1 MALAMKKQTK
11 AQVSGYPTLIV
22 GMGKTGL
29 SCARFL
35 AARGESFAVVDS
47 REAPPAFEKL
57 RQEFPDIDCY
67 LGEFDSTLFAAA
79 GRILL
84 SPGVALD
91 EPAVAAAREKGIP
104 VIGDIELFA
113 QNTSAPVI
121 AITGSNGKSTVCTL
135 LWAMAHQAGKNV
147 SLGGNIGTPALELL
161 ENQDANG
168 EPDMYV
174 LELSSFQLEVTDSLN
189 AQAAVV
195 LNVSADHLDRHGV
208 LDNYAEIKQRVYRG
222 DGVIVI
228 NADDPVVEAMAEGS
242 ALAKGPKLAKG
253 SKSAKGSRKIIRFSR
268 GRPQT
273 TTDFGRLQQKD
284 EAWLA
289 KGKTPLIP
297 VTELRIPGLHNQAN
311 ALAALALGDAI
322 ELPMNAMLSA
332 LRMFAGLPHRC
343 QWVSDHQGVSW
354 YNDSKGTNVG
364 ATETALQGMPGNKVV
379 LIAGG
384 QSKGADFS
392 PLRTVIE
399 ARARAVVLI
408 GEDATIIEQA
418 LQASVPVLH
427 ANSMGAAVAAA
438 AKVVEAGDSVLLSP
452 ACASFD
458 MFANYEARGDA
469 FVAAVKGLEGE

>member
-1 MALAMKKQTK
+1 MALAMTKQSK
-11 AQVSGYPTLIV
+11 GQANGYSTLVV

-47 REAPPAFEKL
+47 REAPPVFEKL
-57 RQEFPDIDCY
+57 RQEFPDVDYY
-67 LGEFDSTLFAAA
+67 LGDFDSHLFTSA

-84 SPGVALD
+84 SPGVAMD
-91 EPAVAAAREKGIP
+91 EPAVVAAREQGVPI
-104 VIGDIELFA
+104 IGDIELFA
-113 QNTSAPVI
+113 QNAKAPVI

-147 SLGGNIGTPALELL
+147 CLGGNIGTPALELL

-189 AQAAVV
+189 AKAAVV
-195 LNVSADHLDRHGV
+195 LNISADHLDRHGV
-208 LDNYAEIKQRVYRG
+208 LENYAGIKQRIYRG
-222 DGVIVI
+222 NGATVI
-228 NADDPVVEAMAEGS
+228 NADDPVVAAMADDFLKAEGS
-242 ALAKGPKLAKG
+242 
-253 SKSAKGSRKIIRFSR
+253 RNIIRFSR

-273 TTDFGRLQQKD
+273 ITDFGRLKQKG

-289 KGKTPLIP
+289 KGNTPLIP

-311 ALAALALGDAI
+311 ALAALALGDAVG
-322 ELPMNAMLSA
+322 LPMDAMLSA
-332 LRMFAGLPHRC
+332 LRMFTGLPHRC
-343 QWVSDHQGVSW
+343 QWVSEDQGISW
-354 YNDSKGTNVG
+354 YNDSKATNVG
-364 ATETALQGMPGNKVV
+364 ATVTALQGMPGDKVV

-392 PLRTVIE
+392 PLSTIIE
-399 ARARAVVLI
+399 ARARAAVLI
-408 GEDATIIEQA
+408 GEDAPLIEQA
-418 LQASVPVLH
+418 LQGNVPVLH
-427 ANSMGAAVAAA
+427 ADSMEAAVAAA
-438 AKVVEAGDSVLLSP
+438 AEVAEAGDCVLLSP

-469 FVAAVKGLEGE
+469 FVAAVKGLGGE